1 MPPVSILFVGYILM
15 QVPSNMIVS
24 KVKWPG
30 TYICGAMALWGVISA
45 LMAVVHNYAGLLS
58 ARFFLG

>member
-1 MPPVSILFVGYILM
+1 M